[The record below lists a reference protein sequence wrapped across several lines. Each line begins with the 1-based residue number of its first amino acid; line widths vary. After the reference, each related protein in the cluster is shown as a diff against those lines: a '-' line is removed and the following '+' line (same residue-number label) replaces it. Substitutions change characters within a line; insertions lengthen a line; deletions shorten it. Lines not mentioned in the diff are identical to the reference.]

1 MSERER
7 KKKYERRGM
16 LLIQKLIKRMKSQE
30 EMIKKLVDK
39 INDQQEILKLYYT
52 TYQEM
57 KRQNQKKYLLGYI
70 RMRDNILKDIE
81 EVKRSDNSNEEI
93 IDLLELYINDLDV
106 LLEDNEVEIL
116 NGCVGEMFDPKIQK
130 PLERVKTEQRELD
143 NKIVHVF
150 GCGYQWRGMI
160 LKKIYVS
167 VGDYNNE

>member
-39 INDQQEILKLYYT
+39 INDQQEMLKLYYT

-93 IDLLELYINDLDV
+93 IDLLEVYIN
-106 LLEDNEVEIL
+106 N
-116 NGCVGEMFDPKIQK
+116 
-130 PLERVKTEQRELD
+130 
-143 NKIVHVF
+143 F
-150 GCGYQWRGMI
+150 GVVNFCAAF
-160 LKKIYVS
+160 
-167 VGDYNNE
+167 

>member
-1 MSERER
+1 MSERKR
-7 KKKYERRGM
+7 KKEYERREM
-16 LLIQKLIKRMKSQE
+16 LLIQKFTKRIKSQE

-57 KRQNQKKYLLGYI
+57 KIQNQKKYLMGYI
-70 RMRDNILKDIE
+70 RIRDNILKDIE
-81 EVKRSDNSNEEI
+81 EVKKRDNSNEEI

-116 NGCVGEMFDPKIQK
+116 NGCVGEKFNPKTQK

-143 NKIVHVF
+143 NKIVQVF
-150 GCGYQWRGMI
+150 GCGYEWRGMI

-167 VGDYNNE
+167 VGGYNNE